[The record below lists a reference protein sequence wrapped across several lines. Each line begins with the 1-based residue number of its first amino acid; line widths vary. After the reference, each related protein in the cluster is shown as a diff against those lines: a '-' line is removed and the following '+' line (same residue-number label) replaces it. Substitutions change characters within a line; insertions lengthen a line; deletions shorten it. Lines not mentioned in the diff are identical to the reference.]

1 MKYYGEIYGLH
12 PKAKSLNC
20 WVDFFNREAGYISL
34 HPAKKVK
41 DKIKR
46 GSAYYYYH

>member
-1 MKYYGEIYGLH
+1 MACI
-12 PKAKSLNC
+12 PKQNLLIVGWISLI
-20 WVDFFNREAGYISL
+20 ETGYISL

-46 GSAYYYYH
+46 GWAYYYY